1 MATKIRLQRGG
12 KKNKPVY
19 RIVVADSRQKR
30 DGRFI
35 EKLGTFN
42 PNVAENQ
49 IILNFD
55 AALSWY
61 MKGAEPTDT
70 ARTIL
75 SKEGVLYKKHLLVGV
90 TKGALTQEI
99 ADQKFQVYLD
109 TKAQKGSDL
118 VSAKAK
124 AAADKIKAD
133 AEERIKI
140 KKQLEDAIKQAEA
153 AAILAAEEAEAAAN
167 APAVEE
173 VAEVEVSSEQTS
185 SDAAAESA
193 E

>member
-109 TKAQKGSDL
+109 SKAQKGSDL
-118 VSAKAK
+118 VTAKAK

-140 KKQLEDAIKQAEA
+140 KKQLEDTIKQAEA

-173 VAEVEVSSEQTS
+173 VAEVEVSPEQTS

>member
-30 DGRFI
+30 DGKFI

-42 PNVAENQ
+42 PNVADNQ
-49 IILNFD
+49 VILNFD
-55 AALSWY
+55 SALDWY

-70 ARTIL
+70 MKTIL

-90 TKGALTQEI
+90 RKGALTQEA
-99 ADQKFQVYLD
+99 ADAKFQAWMEI
-109 TKAQKGSDL
+109 KNQKDSAL
-118 VSAKAK
+118 VSAKSK

-133 AEERIKI
+133 ADARIKI
-140 KKQLEDAIKQAEA
+140 KKQLEDAAKQAEA
-153 AAILAAEEAEAAAN
+153 AAILAIEEAEAAKN
-167 APAVEE
+167 APVVEE
-173 VAEVEVSSEQTS
+173 VPEVEATAEEAT
-185 SDAAAESA
+185 DAPAEETA